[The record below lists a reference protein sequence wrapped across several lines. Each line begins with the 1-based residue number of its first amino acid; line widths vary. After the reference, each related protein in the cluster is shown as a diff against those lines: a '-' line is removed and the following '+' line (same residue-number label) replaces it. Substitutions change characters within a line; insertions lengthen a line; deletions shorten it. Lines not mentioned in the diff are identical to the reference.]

1 MTTTSNDPTQL
12 RKFGLLVGGIFCVI
26 GVWPAIFRG
35 QPLRAWALIAG
46 ILLIVP
52 GLVAPRVLGPVYRVW
67 MLAGETLGWIN
78 SRILLTVL
86 FYVVLTPMGSIMR
99 VFGKNTMRRPFD
111 PTVESYR
118 VAKPPR
124 AGAHMTRQF

>member
-1 MTTTSNDPTQL
+1 MTTPPTTSNDL

-26 GVWPAIFRG
+26 GVWPALYRG
-35 QPLRAWALIAG
+35 QPLRAWALIVG

-52 GLVAPRVLGPVYRVW
+52 ALIIPRALGPVYRVW
-67 MLAGETLGWIN
+67 MLVGETLGWIN

-99 VFGKNTMRRPFD
+99 MLGKNTMRRAFD
-111 PTVESYR
+111 PSVESYR
-118 VAKPPR
+118 VPKEPR